1 MQLNLIA
8 YKYSLCSK
16 TCSCFNATFLSHSV
30 FHWPDNSGEEER
42 GREETE
48 DSVSASLVLGAGG
61 TPERPLIASNHF
73 QWKEGLACCSRLNCL
88 LCKLRLI
95 MGRRFLAGNWM
106 HGYVGGGWRSSQE
119 NRSKV
124 LTLNLFWQT
133 TMIEYMIFWC
143 DGAKKLWT
151 IIGMSS
157 LKPFMLQDN
166 LITGSLDSID
176 VINGAHF
183 TDDNLSTCLQVCM
196 TRVQLKQI
204 GWIVLRERLLGNTEN
219 SRLWASLHFY
229 GSFPTV

>member
-1 MQLNLIA
+1 MPREHSKTFLLLCRLPHLLWFTFLKKKRTAWIATQFDCLQILSLLLNMQLLQCYIFVLFSV
-8 YKYSLCSK
+8 SL
-16 TCSCFNATFLSHSV
+16 T
-30 FHWPDNSGEEER
+30 WQQRR

-119 NRSKV
+119 NRFRV

-133 TMIEYMIFWC
+133 TMIE
-143 DGAKKLWT
+143 
-151 IIGMSS
+151 
-157 LKPFMLQDN
+157 
-166 LITGSLDSID
+166 
-176 VINGAHF
+176 
-183 TDDNLSTCLQVCM
+183 
-196 TRVQLKQI
+196 
-204 GWIVLRERLLGNTEN
+204 
-219 SRLWASLHFY
+219 
-229 GSFPTV
+229 